1 MSRRSTI
8 FDDVMR
14 MPWPVGVVAAIMVF
28 ILQQVMLAIE
38 PQSIVGYAFKTPV
51 KMLGYFFITM
61 FLLASFFSFLN
72 QVIRA
77 KRFGSTKSLAD
88 IRSLTWR
95 QFESFTAEAYKRQGY
110 SVIET
115 PEGPDNGVD
124 LVLRKDGE
132 KTYVQCKHWKASS
145 VGVEKIRELLGSMT
159 AGGAHNGIFV
169 TSGQYTA
176 PAREFAS
183 ECGIELVDSDGLAVL
198 IGDLT
203 GEQNAFCSDHATTSS
218 PDCPICNSSMVK
230 RVAKRGT
237 NRGAKF
243 WGCSKYPG
251 CHGTRQ
257 L

>member
-14 MPWPVGVVAAIMVF
+14 MPWPVGVVAAIVVF
-28 ILQQVMLAIE
+28 IVQQVILAIE
-38 PQSIVGYAFKTPV
+38 LQSVLGQVLKTPV
-51 KMLGYFFITM
+51 KMVGYFLITM
-61 FLLASFFSFLN
+61 FLLASFVSFLN

-77 KRFGSTKSLAD
+77 KRFGNTNSLAD

-159 AGGAHNGIFV
+159 ADGAHNGIFV
-169 TSGQYTA
+169 TSGQYTQ
-176 PAREFAS
+176 PAKDFARVS
-183 ECGIELVDSDGLAVL
+183 LSQIMRTCCGQTEISAIRCQRLPGQRGNHCGI
-198 IGDLT
+198 
-203 GEQNAFCSDHATTSS
+203 
-218 PDCPICNSSMVK
+218 P
-230 RVAKRGT
+230 
-237 NRGAKF
+237 
-243 WGCSKYPG
+243 
-251 CHGTRQ
+251 
-257 L
+257 